1 MSLQSLVLCSD
12 EKIARVLRRVLSDLD
27 IGIDQS
33 PDADSA
39 IRKLTRQRY
48 EAVIVDCTDEQAAS
62 QVLKSARTAPC
73 NKRAV
78 AVAVIDGK
86 KALRSAFDLGAHFVL
101 YKPLSAERA
110 KASFRAARA
119 LMKRERRRNIRVQI
133 EMPVIL
139 VLNDGAGQQR
149 TLTSDLGEGGMAVQ
163 SSQRPKTHGA
173 LQIQFALPG
182 TEDTIHCGGEVAWE
196 NAGRQTGIRFV
207 DLAPEARDLGLGT
220 RLKLYQR
227 ELLLPLGVEVVEWT
241 YDPLEA
247 RNAHLNLNRLG
258 AEVVEYVED
267 MYKGEMGSELAR
279 GIGTDRFIVAWRIA
293 DERVRDILE
302 RLRLEGGAGT
312 GGAAAETA
320 GPPERFLDAL
330 TIEPAPAGE
339 VGRAGKGGNVGEARQ
354 AGEPPLPPAPR
365 VRIEIPARIQ
375 EFKERQPERALAWRL
390 GTRRAFQAYLARGY
404 QVTAFWRDA
413 AGRCW
418 YGVEARRP

>member
-1 MSLQSLVLCSD
+1 ML
-12 EKIARVLRRVLSDLD
+12 
-27 IGIDQS
+27 
-33 PDADSA
+33 
-39 IRKLTRQRY
+39 
-48 EAVIVDCTDEQAAS
+48 AV
-62 QVLKSARTAPC
+62 
-73 NKRAV
+73 
-78 AVAVIDGK
+78 
-86 KALRSAFDLGAHFVL
+86 
-101 YKPLSAERA
+101 
-110 KASFRAARA
+110 
-119 LMKRERRRNIRVQI
+119 
-133 EMPVIL
+133 
-139 VLNDGAGQQR
+139 
-149 TLTSDLGEGGMAVQ
+149 
-163 SSQRPKTHGA
+163 
-173 LQIQFALPG
+173 
-182 TEDTIHCGGEVAWE
+182 
-196 NAGRQTGIRFV
+196 
-207 DLAPEARDLGLGT
+207 APEARDLGLGT

-293 DERVRDILE
+293 DERVRNVVE

-312 GGAAAETA
+312 GGGGTA
-320 GPPERFLDAL
+320 GPPERFLDAPA
-330 TIEPAPAGE
+330 IEPALAGE
-339 VGRAGKGGNVGEARQ
+339 VGKPGKGGNVGEAGQ
-354 AGEPPLPPAPR
+354 AGEAPLPAAPR

-404 QVTAFWRDA
+404 HVSAFWRDA